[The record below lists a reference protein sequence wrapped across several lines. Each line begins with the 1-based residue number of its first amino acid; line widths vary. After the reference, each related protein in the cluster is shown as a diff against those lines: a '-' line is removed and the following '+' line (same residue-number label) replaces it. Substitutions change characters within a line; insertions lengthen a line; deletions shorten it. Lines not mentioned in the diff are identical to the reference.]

1 MKPELFKKEFNKM
14 FSWFTNEQTTPGLL
28 KLELDLYKKLW
39 NVFLLGD
46 SFYTVLNHHTLDF
59 DFVSKEVYNVLGYT
73 PEEYTFDFINKL
85 VHPDDQ
91 AWYVVLGNKVIQF
104 FSQLPK
110 EKLMKYKLRYDI
122 RYKKQNG
129 DYARMLYQGI
139 IIEYDENDRLLRS
152 LALNTDIT
160 YLKKEGKPV
169 LSLIGMDD
177 EPSYIDVNLQNPFTE
192 SKEDF
197 TAREKQILNLLIEG
211 LPSKQISSILNIS
224 KQTVD
229 THRKN
234 MLHKKK
240 LSNTGEL
247 TGKAIKY
254 GWI

>member
-1 MKPELFKKEFNKM
+1 M
-14 FSWFTNEQTTPGLL
+14 FSWFTNEEAAPRLL
-28 KLELDLYKKLW
+28 KLELDLYRKFW
-39 NVFLLGD
+39 NVFFVGD
-46 SFYTVLNHHTLDF
+46 SYYSVLNHHTLDF
-59 DFVSKEVYNVLGYT
+59 DFVSNEIENVLGYT
-73 PEEYTFDFINKL
+73 PEEYTFDFITNL
-85 VHPDDQ
+85 VHPDDRS
-91 AWYVVLGNKVIQF
+91 WYVVLGHKVIEF

-122 RYKKQNG
+122 RYKKKNG

-139 IIEYDENDRLLRS
+139 IIEHDENNRLLRS

-169 LSLIGMDD
+169 LSLIGIDD
-177 EPSYIDVNLQNPFTE
+177 EPSYINVNLQNPFTE

-197 TAREKQILNLLIEG
+197 TAREKQILKLLIAG
-211 LPSKQISSILNIS
+211 KPSKQISSILNIS

-234 MLHKKK
+234 MLHKKN
-240 LSNTGEL
+240 LGNTGEL
-247 TGKAIKY
+247 VGKAITQ